1 EGLGHDAVVGPPAA
15 LFAGDQAGVD
25 EFFHVVTHS
34 GLGDAE
40 LFGQVTSADFL
51 ATLGI
56 EMRQQPQPG
65 WVPRA
70 LSIPAT
76 RSACSASRRPPVSE
90 QHSAS
95 GRMVRFMSSIAVLI
109 PSSYIDVLQY
119 VRVTSFSDRSIS
131 I

>member
-1 EGLGHDAVVGPPAA
+1 MTISTVWLVTPWVAWLSSSNPTGLGQVEQIAQLGEGRGHDAVVGPPAA

-65 WVPRA
+65 WVRQGFEHP
-70 LSIPAT
+70 
-76 RSACSASRRPPVSE
+76 
-90 QHSAS
+90 
-95 GRMVRFMSSIAVLI
+95 
-109 PSSYIDVLQY
+109 
-119 VRVTSFSDRSIS
+119 
-131 I
+131 